1 MKKLLSLILM
11 LAVIL
16 LPVSALAA
24 PGDAVLL
31 RQGEDGY
38 NSNVCGM
45 AEVDGD
51 LYALTYDGLYVFAS
65 GETKPTHYD
74 FPLSS
79 NVDDGDDDEDTAV
92 TRSAVALIA
101 YEGRPCVIVAEME
114 TEYEGEGEERMGYST
129 VEGVWLCELTLEDG
143 KAAVGEE
150 LTELDWFD
158 LVQGGDSEYLSQCDL
173 PAVVGDTLYFASYDE
188 SSMRVLVAT
197 DLTDGDTDVYYP
209 ADLGADISLDS
220 FCAYKDGQLLV
231 LETEWGEEES
241 AVKLYAFDVENE

>member
-1 MKKLLSLILM
+1 M

-101 YEGRPCVIVAEME
+101 YCLLYPSRCV
-114 TEYEGEGEERMGYST
+114 
-129 VEGVWLCELTLEDG
+129 
-143 KAAVGEE
+143 
-150 LTELDWFD
+150 
-158 LVQGGDSEYLSQCDL
+158 
-173 PAVVGDTLYFASYDE
+173 
-188 SSMRVLVAT
+188 
-197 DLTDGDTDVYYP
+197 
-209 ADLGADISLDS
+209 
-220 FCAYKDGQLLV
+220 
-231 LETEWGEEES
+231 
-241 AVKLYAFDVENE
+241 

>member
-65 GETKPTHYD
+65 G
-74 FPLSS
+74 
-79 NVDDGDDDEDTAV
+79 
-92 TRSAVALIA
+92 
-101 YEGRPCVIVAEME
+101 
-114 TEYEGEGEERMGYST
+114 
-129 VEGVWLCELTLEDG
+129 
-143 KAAVGEE
+143 
-150 LTELDWFD
+150 
-158 LVQGGDSEYLSQCDL
+158 
-173 PAVVGDTLYFASYDE
+173 
-188 SSMRVLVAT
+188 
-197 DLTDGDTDVYYP
+197 
-209 ADLGADISLDS
+209 
-220 FCAYKDGQLLV
+220 
-231 LETEWGEEES
+231 
-241 AVKLYAFDVENE
+241 

>member
-11 LAVIL
+11 LTVIL

-31 RQGEDGY
+31 RHGEDGY
-38 NSNVCGM
+38 NSNVCGL

-65 GETKPTHYD
+65 GETKPVHYD
-74 FPLSS
+74 FPISS
-79 NVDDGDDDEDTAV
+79 AVDDGDDDEDTV
-92 TRSAVALIA
+92 VSRSVSALIA
-101 YEGRPCVIVAEME
+101 YEGRPCVIVAGME
-114 TEYEGEGEERMGYST
+114 TEYEGVGEERMSFST

-150 LTELDWFD
+150 LTELDWSD

-173 PAVVGDTLYFASYDE
+173 PTVVGDTLYFASYDE

-209 ADLGADISLDS
+209 ADLGAEISLDS
-220 FCAYKDGQLLV
+220 FCAYKDGQLLAM
-231 LETEWGEEES
+231 ETEWGEDES
-241 AVKLYAFDVENE
+241 AVKLYAIDVEN